1 MIGPLRLPGMSEL
14 LALAILAGSPAT
26 LRIGG
31 ERGFT

>member
-1 MIGPLRLPGMSEL
+1 VIPRSVEL
-14 LALAILAGSPAT
+14 LALVILAASPAT